1 MFFRHS
7 PRGAQTIARHETKPF
22 QWRTAFLPQPFANGA
37 QLSSRVPKL
46 SSVQSVAH
54 RETKPF
60 QWRIPRFSQRWPNAH
75 RKTAVCPMDLPATF
89 RPVDPTRHRERKRF
103 SSSKLRQTQS
113 SSNGRE
119 VEFFPKFFSGPG
131 GGGDGGGAKVGRSG
145 GGDGRSR
152 HDDVSRRDGEGPDST
167 TLRPRPRFCT
177 SSKSPKVNAS
187 LSDFD

>member
-7 PRGAQTIARHETKPF
+7 PSDAQTIARHETKRF

-103 SSSKLRQTQS
+103 LSSDLRRTHS
-113 SSNGRE
+113 PSNGRE
-119 VEFFPKFFSGPG
+119 VEFFQKFFRDRAAAETAAERRPAGAAATTDGPVTMMSR
-131 GGGDGGGAKVGRSG
+131 DAMAKVPILQPF
-145 GGDGRSR
+145 D
-152 HDDVSRRDGEGPDST
+152 PD
-167 TLRPRPRFCT
+167 L
-177 SSKSPKVNAS
+177 
-187 LSDFD
+187 DFAPPPNHQK